1 MFLDTLHITHHCL
14 YLLWLQISRKLLNQG
29 FLLVKLKS
37 SLQKFYGHHHDL
49 VDHYGISV
57 SQMTI
62 DLFHLSW
69 TLSGPFLIHDLS
81 PGFLHNTM
89 GSPLVFSVVRV
100 TRSLVLCVCFVD
112 RCLSFCPWSFGHCMF
127 FLDLQILVTLLVS
140 SDSSLYFYRIQKIP
154 RLLVASQD
162 GYLYIFNL
170 DPTDSNECVLVRQH
184 RYV

>member
-1 MFLDTLHITHHCL
+1 
-14 YLLWLQISRKLLNQG
+14 
-29 FLLVKLKS
+29 
-37 SLQKFYGHHHDL
+37 
-49 VDHYGISV
+49 
-57 SQMTI
+57 
-62 DLFHLSW
+62 
-69 TLSGPFLIHDLS
+69 
-81 PGFLHNTM
+81 
-89 GSPLVFSVVRV
+89 
-100 TRSLVLCVCFVD
+100 
-112 RCLSFCPWSFGHCMF
+112 MF